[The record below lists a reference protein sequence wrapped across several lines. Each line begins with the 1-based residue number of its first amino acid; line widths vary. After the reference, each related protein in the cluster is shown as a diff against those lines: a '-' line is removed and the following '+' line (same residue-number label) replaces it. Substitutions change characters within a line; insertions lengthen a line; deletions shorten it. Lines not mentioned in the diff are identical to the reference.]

1 MKRIKRESGTH
12 NILYYVCV
20 YFIIV
25 MFIIGVMGG
34 YFYYFLYGTVYS
46 DFRIGNEQH
55 LAEIVN
61 RHENDMQIID
71 DIVMQMELDE
81 EEALTKFR
89 LEDEPKKSDPL
100 TKRLKGYTTVSQFF
114 DMMFYHYHKDDYLYN
129 HLTSVNLKF
138 FLESGCF
145 FGETDVLKVESLLK
159 EKTAKMHIL
168 PEQLVFGR
176 WINIYLSGR
185 ERYTVIFRTIPP
197 SFDDTLMFIVP
208 DTYYD
213 DLLGDGLAGRRKDF
227 LYYDGQLIVSRG
239 SELLSEEELV
249 QLLSNV
255 DMVDWFIEMEN
266 GQGELS
272 VGKDRYLL
280 SLHKGESGIYYGTL
294 QSMSVFADKIKTEQW
309 VVLLLMLVCVCTTFL
324 VIMLASKRVIKK
336 VKGLN
341 QLLNEDS
348 WYDLNSIEN
357 GIQSLVMTKKA
368 SEKESLTLKKTRF
381 IRNFIRGDF
390 ANREEAVLEARK
402 AELNIDYEK
411 YVVVLLRNREINS
424 ENKAYSFMLE
434 TIALEEMTE
443 GYGIHLINNN
453 QKLFVLFGDGKE
465 VLEEVLSKMLEIEK
479 KYCEEYVI
487 AVSNIHT
494 DFMESSK
501 AYLEADTAFDNH
513 LLMDNSRLI
522 RFSDVVQKE
531 YVSLVPEN
539 YLQRLRYAIRTCDKD
554 AAEIAV
560 KDICSKINGEN
571 ISLYTFRIFYNE
583 IIHILLSECKNNNE
597 RLDNFYNV
605 FTLSQC
611 LNTRDF
617 YDLLCEIC
625 KVIIEK
631 NIGNEVVNSNVA
643 QKAIAYMMENYHDPE
658 LTMITLADYLKIS
671 SVILSVEFKNEMGI
685 SPSKYLANLRIEK
698 AKELLKDTNMLVKEV
713 SLAVGYE
720 DDYVFRRWF
729 KKYTGMT
736 PGQYRGR

>member
-1 MKRIKRESGTH
+1 MKKIKNESGTH

-25 MFIIGVMGG
+25 LLIIGVMGG
-34 YFYYFLYGTVYS
+34 YFYYFLYRTVYS

-71 DIVMQMELDE
+71 DIVIQMELDE
-81 EEALTKFR
+81 EETLTKFR
-89 LEDEPKKSDPL
+89 LEDEPKKTEPL

-114 DMMFYHYHKDDYLYN
+114 DMMIYHYHKDDYLYN
-129 HLTSVNLKF
+129 HLSSVNLKF

-145 FGETDVLKVESLLK
+145 FGETDALKVESLLK

-168 PEQLVFGR
+168 PEQLIFGR

-185 ERYTVIFRTIPP
+185 EKYTVIFRTIPP
-197 SFDDTLMFIVP
+197 FFDDTLMFIVP

-213 DLLGDGLAGRRKDF
+213 ELLGDGLAGRRMDF
-227 LYYDGQLIVSRG
+227 LYYEGQLIVSRG
-239 SELLSEEELV
+239 SEFLSEEELV
-249 QLLSNV
+249 QLLSVV
-255 DMVDWFIEMEN
+255 DMEEWIVEMEN

-272 VGKDRYLL
+272 ADKERYLL

-294 QSMSVFADKIKTEQW
+294 QSTSVFADKIKTEQW
-309 VVLLLMLVCVCTTFL
+309 VVLLLMLVCVSTTFFI
-324 VIMLASKRVIKK
+324 IMLASRRVIKK

-357 GIQSLVMTKKA
+357 GIQTLVMTKKE

-434 TIALEEMTE
+434 TIALEKTTE

-453 QKLFVLFGDGKE
+453 QKLFVVFGDGKE
-465 VLEEVLSKMLEIEK
+465 VLENVLAKMLEIEK
-479 KYCEEYVI
+479 QYCEEYVI

-494 DFMESSK
+494 DFLESSK

-560 KDICSKINGEN
+560 KDICCKINGEN
-571 ISLYTFRIFYNE
+571 VSLYTFRIFYNE
-583 IIHILLSECKNNNE
+583 IIHILLSECKGDKE

-611 LNTRDF
+611 LNTQDF

-631 NIGNEVVNSNVA
+631 NIGNEVANSNVA
-643 QKAIAYMMENYHDPE
+643 QKAIAYMLENYHDPE

-698 AKELLKDTNMLVKEV
+698 AKELLNNTNMLVKEV

>member
-1 MKRIKRESGTH
+1 MKKIKNESGTH

-25 MFIIGVMGG
+25 LLIIGVMGG

-129 HLTSVNLKF
+129 HLSSVNLKF

-145 FGETDVLKVESLLK
+145 FGETDALKVESLLK

-168 PEQLVFGR
+168 PEQLIFGR

-185 ERYTVIFRTIPP
+185 EKYTVIFRTIPP

-213 DLLGDGLAGRRKDF
+213 ELLGDGLAGRRMDF
-227 LYYDGQLIVSRG
+227 LYYEGQLIVSRG
-239 SELLSEEELV
+239 SEFLSEEELV
-249 QLLSNV
+249 QLLSDV
-255 DMVDWFIEMEN
+255 DMEEWIVEMEN

-272 VGKDRYLL
+272 AGKERYLL

-309 VVLLLMLVCVCTTFL
+309 VVLLLMLVCAFTTFMI
-324 VIMLASKRVIKK
+324 IMMASKRVIKK

-357 GIQSLVMTKKA
+357 GIQTLVMTQKE
-368 SEKESLTLKKTRF
+368 SEKESLVLKKTRF

-390 ANREEAVLEARK
+390 FSRSDAVTEAKK
-402 AELNIDYEK
+402 AGLNIDYEK
-411 YVVVLLRNREINS
+411 FVVVLLRNRENNS

-434 TIALEEMTE
+434 TIALELAAE

-453 QKLFVLFGDGKE
+453 QKLFVLFGNEQE
-465 VLEEVLSKMLEIEK
+465 VIENVLSNMLEIEK

-494 DFMESSK
+494 DFQESSI

-522 RFSDVVQKE
+522 RFADVVQKE

-554 AAEIAV
+554 AVELAV
-560 KDICSKINGEN
+560 KDICGKINGEN
-571 ISLYTFRIFYNE
+571 VSLYTFRTFYNE
-583 IIHILLSECKNNNE
+583 IIHILLSECKGDKE

-611 LNTRDF
+611 MNTQDF
-617 YDLLCEIC
+617 YELLCEIC

-631 NIGNEVVNSNVA
+631 KIGNEVSNSEVA
-643 QKAIAYMMENYHDPE
+643 KKAIAYMLENYPDPE
-658 LTMITLADYLKIS
+658 LTMVTLAEHLKIS

-698 AKELLKDTNMLVKEV
+698 AKELLRNSNMLIKDV

-736 PGQYRGR
+736 PGQYRGQ